1 MKKTMII
8 SYLFLVAFAGSLF
21 ANEVNIF
28 SARHYDSDV
37 QLYEKFT
44 AKTGIKVNVV
54 SGKSGALE
62 KRIIEEG
69 ADSQADLYI
78 TADAGRLGAFEAN
91 LQGGLTSAAIKSAV
105 PSNFRTSKWTGIAK
119 RARIVYFAPER
130 VSGAELAGLTYE
142 SLADP
147 KWKGRLVI
155 RASNNIYNQ
164 SLVASL
170 IKNNGKGKI
179 ADWSK
184 GMVSNMARSP
194 KGNDR
199 AQILAVA
206 AGEADIAVANTYYL
220 ALMLSGKKG
229 LVIGYGDVG
238 KGSAASLAQEGMI
251 VSVVESDPIC
261 AMQACMDGFAVVSCY
276 KDGVV
281 TRKPEDIN
289 MQVMGD
295 IDLVVTTTGNVNVC
309 DSAMLTTLKNTAVV
323 CNIGH
328 FDNEIDTAFLR
339 DEFYWDEIKPQVHR
353 IFRDTK
359 PDGTPDLS
367 SKNYIILLA
376 EGRLVNL
383 GNATGH
389 PSRIMDGSF
398 ANQVLAQIHL
408 FKQGFANINDED
420 RKAEMITVEVLPKKL
435 DEEVASLMVAG
446 FGGVVTK
453 LTKDQADYIN
463 VPQEG
468 PFKEESYKY

>member
-1 MKKTMII
+1 MKKTIII

-155 RASNNIYNQ
+155 RASGNIYNK

-170 IKNNGKGKI
+170 VKNNGKKAT
-179 ADWSK
+179 ADWAK
-184 GMVSNMARSP
+184 GVVANMARTP
-194 KGNDR
+194 TGNDR
-199 AQILAVA
+199 AQIMAVA

-220 ALMLSGKKG
+220 ALMLSGNKGAEQQAAAKKVKAFFPNQNDRG
-229 LVIGYGDVG
+229 THMNISCAALV
-238 KGSAASLAQEGMI
+238 KGAPNKSNAIKLVEFLLTPEAQEHFTNNTFEFPMI
-251 VSVVESDPIC
+251 
-261 AMQACMDGFAVVSCY
+261 
-276 KDGVV
+276 DGVS
-281 TRKPEDIN
+281 PSP
-289 MQVMGD
+289 
-295 IDLVVTTTGNVNVC
+295 LVVN
-309 DSAMLTTLKNTAVV
+309 
-323 CNIGH
+323 NIGL
-328 FDNEIDTAFLR
+328 D
-339 DEFYWDEIKPQVHR
+339 
-353 IFRDTK
+353 
-359 PDGTPDLS
+359 
-367 SKNYIILLA
+367 
-376 EGRLVNL
+376 
-383 GNATGH
+383 
-389 PSRIMDGSF
+389 
-398 ANQVLAQIHL
+398 
-408 FKQGFANINDED
+408 FKQDL
-420 RKAEMITVEVLPKKL
+420 K
-435 DEEVASLMVAG
+435 
-446 FGGVVTK
+446 TK
-453 LTKDQADYIN
+453 VSSYGAKQADALE
-463 VPQEG
+463 VMTAAG
-468 PFKEESYKY
+468 WK

>member
-1 MKKTMII
+1 MRKTIII
-8 SYLFLVAFAGSLF
+8 SYLFLIAFAGSLF

-170 IKNNGKGKI
+170 IKNNGKSKI

-184 GMVSNMARSP
+184 GIVSNMARSP

-229 LVIGYGDVG
+229 PEQQ
-238 KGSAASLAQEGMI
+238 AAA
-251 VSVVESDPIC
+251 
-261 AMQACMDGFAVVSCY
+261 
-276 KDGVV
+276 
-281 TRKPEDIN
+281 
-289 MQVMGD
+289 
-295 IDLVVTTTGNVNVC
+295 
-309 DSAMLTTLKNTAVV
+309 
-323 CNIGH
+323 
-328 FDNEIDTAFLR
+328 
-339 DEFYWDEIKPQVHR
+339 
-353 IFRDTK
+353 
-359 PDGTPDLS
+359 
-367 SKNYIILLA
+367 
-376 EGRLVNL
+376 
-383 GNATGH
+383 
-389 PSRIMDGSF
+389 
-398 ANQVLAQIHL
+398 
-408 FKQGFANINDED
+408 
-420 RKAEMITVEVLPKKL
+420 KK
-435 DEEVASLMVAG
+435 
-446 FGGVVTK
+446 
-453 LTKDQADYIN
+453 
-463 VPQEG
+463 
-468 PFKEESYKY
+468 